1 MLIDLNEKIIKDKK
15 NWFYK
20 ILSPV
25 GNTMKLLVGNPKLTN
40 LDLLT
45 TSMALATDV
54 GVDYLTHKRK
64 LNELKDEAGLT
75 YLIKLGEQII

>member
-1 MLIDLNEKIIKDKK
+1 MKKIIKDRK

-25 GNTMKLLVGNPKLTN
+25 GNSMKFLVGKPN
-40 LDLLT
+40 LSNMDLLT
-45 TSMALATDV
+45 TSMSLATNV
-54 GVDYLTHKRK
+54 GADYLNHKRK

-75 YLIKLGEQII
+75 YLLKLGKKY